1 MTSNSP
7 SKALAALQQIGPDT
21 RLSILKISEPI
32 ATTADTTGSFQS
44 PSKRRSDVST
54 DAFDN
59 PTPASLEEDLTH
71 YKELFS
77 KLRFSYL
84 EQVTKEK
91 FLRAIVGDPPL
102 VVGHHENVELQT
114 ELAKVKEELRRRK
127 EDVRLM
133 VEEMEKMARALAT
146 RYKKVQLQTT
156 QLSDLPASIE
166 SLESTISTLR
176 AAASQGSHGYQA
188 DSAFPSSQTLSLPA
202 TLQLLSERE
211 AELAAL
217 DRQLVAVNS
226 SLPRSTREADAV
238 ERELTRLERRK
249 TESVAQAKEAQRK
262 KQEGECDGLEEM
274 GRWYRGAEK
283 GLKDLVGVEG

>member
-1 MTSNSP
+1 MVSTSP
-7 SKALAALQQIGPDT
+7 LKALAALQQIGPDT
-21 RLSILKISEPI
+21 HLSIVKISEPI
-32 ATTADTTGSFQS
+32 STTDTAGSAQS

-59 PTPASLEEDLTH
+59 PTPMSLEEDLTH

-102 VVGHHENVELQT
+102 VVGHHENVELQA

-146 RYKKVQLQTT
+146 RYKKVQLQTM
-156 QLSDLPASIE
+156 QLSDLPASMQ

-176 AAASQGSHGYQA
+176 AAASQGSYGYQS
-188 DSAFPSSQTLSLPA
+188 DSTLPPSQTLSLPA
-202 TLQLLSERE
+202 TLELIAERE

-217 DRQLVAVNS
+217 DRQMVAVNS

-238 ERELTRLERRK
+238 ERELIRLERRK

-262 KQEGECDGLEEM
+262 KQEGESDGLEEM